1 MWMSPRREPTRRK
14 PESRLELARLFE
26 ETVGLYWRLT
36 RAASAI
42 YGRGPLSGPRRTIL
56 LAFARAEP
64 QTVARLASSR
74 AQSRQR
80 LQLLVNALIAEGLLE
95 RKKNPFH
102 QRSDLIGLTTRGH
115 AAVRYIVAT
124 EARLRSL
131 LPLTVSNR
139 SLAMASDVVHRVNAM
154 FDDPDVLP
162 LLKNKKTAPKARAR
176 R

>member
-1 MWMSPRREPTRRK
+1 MSGRRPPTRRK

-36 RAASAI
+36 RAATAI

-56 LAFARAEP
+56 IAFARAEP

-95 RKKNPFH
+95 RKRNPLH
-102 QRSDLIGLTTRGH
+102 QRSDLIGLTERGH
-115 AAVRYIVAT
+115 AAVREIVET
-124 EARLRSL
+124 EASLRSL
-131 LPLTVSNR
+131 LPLTISNR
-139 SLAMASDVVHRVNAM
+139 SLAMASEVVHRVNAM

-162 LLKNKKTAPKARAR
+162 MLKKKALRARAHR
-176 R
+176 